1 MKPVRLELEG
11 FGAFKD
17 PTTVDF
23 TNIELVA
30 LVGRTGSGKSTLI
43 DAMTFALYGSV
54 ARYDD
59 NRAVAPVINQ
69 TSTRARVRL
78 EFELGGRRY
87 SATRLVQRQGSGATT
102 KEARLEAGDEVLA
115 SDARGMTTA
124 VIELLGLDAAQFNR
138 TIVLPQGRFADFLH
152 DEPGKRQ
159 ETLRGLLGLN
169 VYREIASAARRRA
182 GERRAQVDA
191 IRSETD
197 ADAAALTDERR
208 AALVEHRE
216 AVVAGRSAVADAI
229 AVVDAGRSEAAS
241 CDVRLQKLADD
252 LALVGAVTAPA
263 GLDELEQ
270 ALDDAAAALAAA
282 TRIVTVA
289 GASGG
294 APPMPRLRPGR
305 T

>member
-1 MKPVRLELEG
+1 MKPARLELEG

-23 TNIELVA
+23 MNIELVA

-115 SDARGMTTA
+115 SEARGMTTA
-124 VIELLGLDAAQFNR
+124 VTELLGLDAAQFNR

-169 VYREIASAARRRA
+169 VYRDIAQRGAPSRRRTPGPGRRNPVRVRRRRRCADGRATGRARRAPGSGRCRA
-182 GERRAQVDA
+182 GSSCRRHRRRRCRTVGG
-191 IRSETD
+191 RK
-197 ADAAALTDERR
+197 LRR
-208 AALVEHRE
+208 AAPE
-216 AVVAGRSAVADAI
+216 AR
-229 AVVDAGRSEAAS
+229 R
-241 CDVRLQKLADD
+241 
-252 LALVGAVTAPA
+252 
-263 GLDELEQ
+263 
-270 ALDDAAAALAAA
+270 
-282 TRIVTVA
+282 
-289 GASGG
+289 
-294 APPMPRLRPGR
+294 
-305 T
+305 